1 MGAFHAHWIP
11 CEPTIVSAGD
21 ASQVAGGAF
30 TEELKLWFDVHWLAG
45 VRHGFQLPSSDPG
58 YIHMNRLEIIVV
70 HIQLAAC
77 IVALETD
84 YAHSVWGNMLPKIP
98 HLLI

>member
-1 MGAFHAHWIP
+1 
-11 CEPTIVSAGD
+11 
-21 ASQVAGGAF
+21 
-30 TEELKLWFDVHWLAG
+30 
-45 VRHGFQLPSSDPG
+45 
-58 YIHMNRLEIIVV
+58 MNRLEIIVV